1 MTARRQRADAVR
13 FASEL
18 TKARTH
24 ARAQQRALDRRSD
37 RALSPAFVVELL
49 EWLRDQPSSA
59 APVWDWLRQILEAQ
73 DDDSEEMIRR
83 EHQRE
88 AADQLAIANTITT
101 MRLMSSLDWPVFF
114 ERVSLLERALR
125 EDPSGAY
132 AQMDFPTRDRYRRTI
147 ELLARRS
154 GIPEM
159 EVGRRALDHAAR
171 ARHERP
177 DADREHHVGFYLI
190 SRGRFALEEDLGY
203 RPRLGERLGR
213 FAFRHPA
220 IGYLGSIAL
229 LVTLSLLSLLSYA
242 FRRGGD
248 AWDLALVGLLCLI
261 PVSELA
267 IGVINRIFTS
277 LVHPRPLPKLAL
289 REGIP
294 AASRTMVVV
303 PTMLASSEGVQRLL
317 EDLEVRYLANRD
329 ASLHF
334 ALLTDFRDAHTE
346 TLPDD
351 DDLVAAAGS
360 GITQLNERH
369 GSDRFFLLHRRRQWN
384 EPEGLWMGWERK
396 RGKLNE
402 FNRLRA
408 RGDGHQLQ
416 RDRRRSLAPDGREI
430 RHHPRQRHA
439 AADGHGTAARRHAGA
454 SAESPALRPAARPR
468 DRGLRDPPAA
478 HRRERGQRGPL
489 TVRAVF
495 CRRAGHRSVHDAR
508 SRTSIRIF
516 SARASSS
523 AKGIY
528 DVDAFSGRP
537 AGRFPENRSSA
548 TICFE
553 GLVRACRG
561 SCTDVHARS
570 RTIRRA
576 PCRPTSAGASLDAR
590 RLADRA
596 LAVADGPGRDATSR
610 AQPAPALSRWKI
622 LDNLRRSSCRSRCSC
637 AARWS
642 AG

>member
-1 MTARRQRADAVR
+1 MLTSNATTAESPIADDEIPIHSELFSIEQLEAHARMLAASHSDVVRAPGRALLPRMDHSTDILEITYKALSTAAHLETQLRGSEAWLRDNFYVVQDQVREIRQDLPRKYYEELPKLVSGPWQGYPRVYQLALEFVPRTASRFDAEGLVRFVSAYQETVSLSIGEIWAMPIMLRFALVETLRRLAERVMTARRQRADAVR

-229 LVTLSLLSLLSYA
+229 LMTLSLLSLLSYA

-267 IGVINRIFTS
+267 IGVVNRIFTS

-303 PTMLASSEGVQRLL
+303 PTMLASSEGIQRLL

-351 DDLVAAAGS
+351 EDLVAAAAS

-369 GSDRFFLLHRRRQWN
+369 GSDRFFLLHRRVSGTSPR
-384 EPEGLWMGWERK
+384 GCGWAGSE
-396 RGKLNE
+396 
-402 FNRLRA
+402 
-408 RGDGHQLQ
+408 
-416 RDRRRSLAPDGREI
+416 S
-430 RHHPRQRHA
+430 A
-439 AADGHGTAARRHAGA
+439 A
-454 SAESPALRPAARPR
+454 S
-468 DRGLRDPPAA
+468 
-478 HRRERGQRGPL
+478 
-489 TVRAVF
+489 
-495 CRRAGHRSVHDAR
+495 
-508 SRTSIRIF
+508 
-516 SARASSS
+516 
-523 AKGIY
+523 
-528 DVDAFSGRP
+528 
-537 AGRFPENRSSA
+537 
-548 TICFE
+548 
-553 GLVRACRG
+553 
-561 SCTDVHARS
+561 
-570 RTIRRA
+570 
-576 PCRPTSAGASLDAR
+576 
-590 RLADRA
+590 
-596 LAVADGPGRDATSR
+596 
-610 AQPAPALSRWKI
+610 
-622 LDNLRRSSCRSRCSC
+622 
-637 AARWS
+637 
-642 AG
+642 